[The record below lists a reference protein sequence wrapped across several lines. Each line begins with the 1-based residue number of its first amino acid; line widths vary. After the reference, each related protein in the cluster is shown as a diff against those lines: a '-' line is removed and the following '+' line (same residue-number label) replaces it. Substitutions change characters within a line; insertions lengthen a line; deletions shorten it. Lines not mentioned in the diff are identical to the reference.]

1 MFRFG
6 ILLVNFRSMLSAVAK
21 SWLRKRLCYGL
32 GVPARQHE
40 GEGPALICL
49 VRLLFMG
56 GRTRFLRTDMSRFRR
71 VRVGAA
77 CLIASASLACTRVP
91 EGTSSGSAGRTG
103 STVGE
108 DVQGMAKASEKAAKD
123 IGHATV
129 DLGDQARKSLED
141 ATNKAGGEG
150 QDAWIT
156 TKVKSELTGV
166 GLDPLHVHVDT
177 DGKVV
182 TLSGTVESAAD
193 LRKAV
198 SAAKAV
204 KGVLGVQDR
213 LFVKP
218 AER

>member
-1 MFRFG
+1 
-6 ILLVNFRSMLSAVAK
+6 
-21 SWLRKRLCYGL
+21 
-32 GVPARQHE
+32 
-40 GEGPALICL
+40 
-49 VRLLFMG
+49 
-56 GRTRFLRTDMSRFRR
+56 
-71 VRVGAA
+71 
-77 CLIASASLACTRVP
+77 
-91 EGTSSGSAGRTG
+91 
-103 STVGE
+103 VGE